1 MHSVQCIKDVNT
13 KFVDCSQEVKSS
25 RILLSEVLVGLG
37 PPPASLQVAGV
48 HGQRLVAVVD
58 GRVGAIN
65 FQVALCTVAVKEDG
79 RKCIKPWD
87 NV

>member
-1 MHSVQCIKDVNT
+1 MYSVQYIKDVNT
-13 KFVDCSQEVKSS
+13 NDCSQEVESS

-58 GRVGAIN
+58 GRVGTIN
-65 FQVALCTVAVKEDG
+65 FQVALCTIAVKEDG
-79 RKCIKPWD
+79 RKCIYKTTG
-87 NV
+87 